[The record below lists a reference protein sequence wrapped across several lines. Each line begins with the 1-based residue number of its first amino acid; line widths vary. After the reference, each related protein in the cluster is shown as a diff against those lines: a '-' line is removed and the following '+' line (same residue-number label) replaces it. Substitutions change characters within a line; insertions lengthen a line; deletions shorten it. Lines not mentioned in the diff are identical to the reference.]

1 MNRASILK
9 IGLFSG
15 AMVMATAILT
25 LPLMAAEVSKITK
38 DDLKAMLDN
47 PDVVILD
54 VRTGKDWSASE
65 FKIKGA
71 VRANPRE
78 FNSWADTYPKDKKL
92 VFYCA

>member
-1 MNRASILK
+1 MKRPSTRNMLMYLSAI
-9 IGLFSG
+9 FT
-15 AMVMATAILT
+15 VMALS
-25 LPLMAAEVSKITK
+25 LSPLAAADVGKISKE
-38 DDLKAMLDN
+38 DLKKMLDN

-78 FNSWADTYPKDKKL
+78 FNTWAMQYPKDKKL
-92 VFYCA
+92 VLY